1 MSELLYLYDK
11 IDWRFCPLVTA
22 VRQWAA
28 WAKLTS
34 VTPGNQITNFTLTLM
49 VVFFLQR
56 CSPPILPTLG
66 EMTKMA
72 RPQVDT
78 RQAEDINCSFLRDP
92 FVFQLRSKSNSESP
106 EDLFMGFLRFVGSFD
121 FSEQSISIIT
131 GDSHRKFDSKPLY
144 VQNPLER
151 ELNVSRNVT
160 LTELTRLVM
169 EARNALYILETQEDQ
184 NTGKN
189 WGLLALPR
197 AKSLRQIKQEMSHS
211 NQVKLNIKDLFCD
224 DYEEEIDD
232 FTETRLSETIPLS
245 PQTNSSLKQFTEEVH
260 PVSSHSNAAN
270 EITSEVQNK
279 KELKGTTE
287 SKNIESNLKVLLS
300 DKSSEN
306 VNSFAAEIVSKK
318 TEIPF
323 VSRSNALNE
332 FVDQVQHK
340 AGPKVIKTQKKMPLN
355 SNRNR
360 WHVEKQ
366 KIK

>member
-121 FSEQSISIIT
+121 F
-131 GDSHRKFDSKPLY
+131 P
-144 VQNPLER
+144 
-151 ELNVSRNVT
+151 
-160 LTELTRLVM
+160 
-169 EARNALYILETQEDQ
+169 
-184 NTGKN
+184 
-189 WGLLALPR
+189 
-197 AKSLRQIKQEMSHS
+197 
-211 NQVKLNIKDLFCD
+211 
-224 DYEEEIDD
+224 
-232 FTETRLSETIPLS
+232 
-245 PQTNSSLKQFTEEVH
+245 
-260 PVSSHSNAAN
+260 
-270 EITSEVQNK
+270 
-279 KELKGTTE
+279 
-287 SKNIESNLKVLLS
+287 
-300 DKSSEN
+300 
-306 VNSFAAEIVSKK
+306 EIVHIIHEWKDGRD
-318 TEIPF
+318 TI
-323 VSRSNALNE
+323 L
-332 FVDQVQHK
+332 
-340 AGPKVIKTQKKMPLN
+340 
-355 SNRNR
+355 
-360 WHVEKQ
+360 
-366 KIK
+366 